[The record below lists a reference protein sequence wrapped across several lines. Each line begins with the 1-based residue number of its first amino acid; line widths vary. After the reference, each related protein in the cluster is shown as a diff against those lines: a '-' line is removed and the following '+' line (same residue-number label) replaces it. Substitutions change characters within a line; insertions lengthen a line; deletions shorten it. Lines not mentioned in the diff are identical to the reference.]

1 MIRLL
6 TVVLCISVLL
16 SCTQNQ
22 KLPDSLEAG
31 WKGDKV
37 CEVIHE
43 DDDIRVLKCTFPPQ
57 IGHELHYHQTHF
69 GYTLVGGTF
78 QITDE
83 SGTRTLEVKTGSN
96 FRNTEIISHEVLNV
110 GTTTAVF
117 LITEIK

>member
-22 KLPDSLEAG
+22 KLPDPLEAG
-31 WKGDKV
+31 WKGEKV

-57 IGHELHYHQTHF
+57 IGHELHYHQPHF

-83 SGTRTLEVKTGSN
+83 SGTRTLEIKSGSK

>member
-16 SCTQNQ
+16 SCTQNP
-22 KLPDSLEAG
+22 KLPDPLEAG

-57 IGHELHYHQTHF
+57 IGHEQHYHQPHF

-83 SGTRTLEVKTGSN
+83 SGIRTLEVKTGSN
-96 FRNTEIISHEVLNV
+96 FRNTAIISHEVLNV

>member
-6 TVVLCISVLL
+6 TALLCISVLL

-22 KLPDSLEAG
+22 KLPDPLEAG

-57 IGHELHYHQTHF
+57 IGHELHYHQPHF

-83 SGTRTLEVKTGSN
+83 NGTRTVEVKTGSN